1 MTLFYILL
9 LPNHTLSLTRTLWL
23 TFAETHACALRRAR
37 INKRAQTERNPLI
50 RVKTAALENTHVRA
64 RSQELADIC
73 STAVCN
79 RLVTEQAGDIYH
91 PAPSSERQATSP
103 PTPPPTPPPICCVC
117 ITAATVL
124 TSSPLH
130 LLCQT
135 HSWLFIIASSH
146 LPLLSSF
153 LYIFKTLQARFWE
166 RFISSRGSTV
176 CLFRLMTPSFSS
188 PLSPSP
194 PPLPLSFFI
203 PLKAGLASCFTV
215 TPWPYLSL
223 ITSRFGR
230 RVKRGHTYIEL
241 RLRNVSEHPW
251 AKHPWQKAALW
262 QYFRL
267 IADEVSHR
275 KSRRFLYLHDTTK
288 PFRYVLPTLHRVVL
302 HRFVTTKCYIIF
314 TSLFTENIY

>member
-9 LPNHTLSLTRTLWL
+9 THTRTLWL
-23 TFAETHACALRRAR
+23 TFAETHARALRRAR

-135 HSWLFIIASSH
+135 HSWLFIITFLSCH
-146 LPLLSSF
+146 LFFTFLRLSKHVFGSASF
-153 LYIFKTLQARFWE
+153 LHKARPF
-166 RFISSRGSTV
+166 V
-176 CLFRLMTPSFSS
+176 
-188 PLSPSP
+188 
-194 PPLPLSFFI
+194 FF
-203 PLKAGLASCFTV
+203 V
-215 TPWPYLSL
+215 
-223 ITSRFGR
+223 
-230 RVKRGHTYIEL
+230 
-241 RLRNVSEHPW
+241 
-251 AKHPWQKAALW
+251 
-262 QYFRL
+262 
-267 IADEVSHR
+267 
-275 KSRRFLYLHDTTK
+275 
-288 PFRYVLPTLHRVVL
+288 
-302 HRFVTTKCYIIF
+302 
-314 TSLFTENIY
+314 